1 MSKTQD
7 KRALR
12 KEEQQEFI
20 AARRA
25 QQLAMLEQA
34 YLIGLHLYE
43 EKKSELS
50 QEDIDMIEKL
60 KAEQLELLEQL
71 RLEANPNP
79 KT

>member
-50 QEDIDMIEKL
+50 QEEIDMIEKL

-79 KT
+79 ET